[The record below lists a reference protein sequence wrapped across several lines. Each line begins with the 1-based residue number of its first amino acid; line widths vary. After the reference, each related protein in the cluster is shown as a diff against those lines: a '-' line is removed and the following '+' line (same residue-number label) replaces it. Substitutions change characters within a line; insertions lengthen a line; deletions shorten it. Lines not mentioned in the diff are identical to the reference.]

1 MNLKLKLGAFALI
14 LSASLGSGQTV
25 LADPAGIWR
34 EKDGDTI
41 RIFPCGQGFCG
52 TIASVQ
58 PHLDSETGKPRTD
71 KNNADAAK
79 RTRARVGIR
88 VLNATKRN
96 GPGKWSG
103 ALYDVDR
110 GRNFSGNL
118 IELGPD
124 SIKIEGCALG
134 LCGGE
139 ELKRVR

>member
-1 MNLKLKLGAFALI
+1 MNLNLKSGTFALI
-14 LSASLGSGQTV
+14 LCASLSSGQTAI
-25 LADPAGIWR
+25 ADPTGVWR

-41 RIFPCGQGFCG
+41 RVFPCGQGYCG

-58 PHLDSETGKPRTD
+58 PHLDPGTGKPRTD

-79 RTRARVGIR
+79 RTRPLVGVR
-88 VLNATKRN
+88 VLTATQRS

-103 ALYDVDR
+103 VLYDVDR

-124 SIKIEGCALG
+124 SIKIEGCVLG
-134 LCGGE
+134 LCGAE